1 MSAEPLARGDMSPR
15 KMLEIMRECGMED
28 EAARFVICNEIG
40 KHAAGSHIEA
50 LYFRDACQECEGDG
64 CEFVTPYDDDLV
76 GGLCEDCRDAAQ
88 DAQDQA
94 MYRSWKL

>member
-1 MSAEPLARGDMSPR
+1 MTAEPLARGDISPR

-40 KHAAGSHIEA
+40 KHAVGSFVEVI
-50 LYFRDACQECEGDG
+50 YSRDDCQECEGDG
-64 CEFVTPYDDDLV
+64 CDFATPYDDDLV

-88 DAQDQA
+88 DTQDQA
-94 MYRSWKL
+94 MYMREKL